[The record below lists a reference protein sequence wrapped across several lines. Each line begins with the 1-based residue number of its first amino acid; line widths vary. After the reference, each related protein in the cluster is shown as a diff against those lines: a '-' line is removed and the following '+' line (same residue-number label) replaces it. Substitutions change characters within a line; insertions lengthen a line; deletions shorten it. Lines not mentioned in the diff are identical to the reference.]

1 MLHPPIQLFL
11 CVNPDEVMESL
22 CPCKPLALD
31 LCPARINPHIIPT
44 VSPYPLQII
53 LIPTIPTRSSYPPP
67 ILHTIFTVHVA
78 SHKARKIEMGLNCCG
93 CSEQPQGGSIVSMRL
108 RIYHQDFYIKKYE
121 ACFLYISNFL
131 MQVSCQAIWIDLNF
145 INNVYSNLITS
156 VGINK

>member
-1 MLHPPIQLFL
+1 MSMQTISSGPLPSQNKPAHHTHRI
-11 CVNPDEVMESL
+11 SI
-22 CPCKPLALD
+22 PLASHTHTNHTHN
-31 LCPARINPHIIPT
+31 IFI
-44 VSPYPLQII
+44 
-53 LIPTIPTRSSYPPP
+53 PPP
-67 ILHTIFTVHVA
+67 ILHTIFTVPVA
-78 SHKARKIEMGLNCCG
+78 SHKARKIGMGLTCCG